1 MNDKE
6 LFEYMNKLCELRDK
20 NKIIARLQ
28 KDKVNFIDMSNESI
42 LPRFQIG
49 KYLLYQGLDL
59 TYRVRSII

>member
-20 NKIIARLQ
+20 NKIISQLQ
-28 KDKVNFIDMSNESI
+28 KDKVNYIDMSNESI

-59 TYRVRSII
+59 TFRVRPIL